1 MRKLAQYFYPQ
12 GLTKV
17 MNEGWATFWH
27 YTLLNTLYDRGL
39 VDDGFMFEILQ
50 SHTNVVMQ
58 PGYDHPAYS
67 GMNPYALGFA
77 MFRDLRRICEEPDEE
92 DRAWFPDIVDKD
104 WREVLDFAMRNYKD
118 ESFIAQYLSPK
129 LIREFHLFAIADQH
143 QDDHLTVAAI
153 HNEDGYREVRR
164 LLSRQYNRD
173 VLVPDIQVQR
183 YEYMGDRSLLLR
195 YTRLRDR
202 PLTGEAKEVLKHL
215 SRLWGFTVSMEV
227 FDEREGVVDRVDV
240 EPVRD

>member
-1 MRKLAQYFYPQ
+1 MVFLGVTNDK
-12 GLTKV
+12 
-17 MNEGWATFWH
+17 NE
-27 YTLLNTLYDRGL
+27 
-39 VDDGFMFEILQ
+39 VDVE
-50 SHTNVVMQ
+50 
-58 PGYDHPAYS
+58 
-67 GMNPYALGFA
+67 
-77 MFRDLRRICEEPDEE
+77 
-92 DRAWFPDIVDKD
+92 
-104 WREVLDFAMRNYKD
+104 
-118 ESFIAQYLSPK
+118 YLSPK

>member
-1 MRKLAQYFYPQ
+1 M
-12 GLTKV
+12 
-17 MNEGWATFWH
+17 
-27 YTLLNTLYDRGL
+27 
-39 VDDGFMFEILQ
+39 
-50 SHTNVVMQ
+50 
-58 PGYDHPAYS
+58 
-67 GMNPYALGFA
+67 
-77 MFRDLRRICEEPDEE
+77 
-92 DRAWFPDIVDKD
+92 
-104 WREVLDFAMRNYKD
+104 
-118 ESFIAQYLSPK
+118 SPK

-227 FDEREGVVDRVDV
+227 FDEREDRKSVV
-240 EPVRD
+240 